1 MFNPY
6 EHMRSKWRKD
16 YADTIHW
23 QNLFLSLCSMFEW
36 KNLPDTLRPELIE
49 SLLITQGTCGVTEM
63 SGGIYTGIGS
73 YTGEPVNFLPTE
85 YIVTNVGVGEK
96 TFNAESGGVVCWNNS
111 LRLPDWMLM
120 QYSSIL
126 TEIDI
131 SESVNVL
138 FTRFLRIPRVKN
150 AKEKAAIETVVSE
163 ILTGKFN
170 AIIDTG
176 VQDEIFQTD
185 PENRFFDLCD
195 VDKVDKLQYLNQY
208 RDNIVK
214 RWFQVYGQGMQS
226 TAKLAQQTTDE
237 LHGNDS
243 VSMIIP
249 LDRLKCRQDFC
260 EKLNAMYGTNVS
272 VDFSESYKESREEM
286 EETYSNGTKEET
298 PATEGGE
305 SNDSED

>member
-6 EHMRSKWRKD
+6 EHMKARWKKD
-16 YADTIHW
+16 FSDTIHW

-49 SLLITQGTCGVTEM
+49 SLLITQGACGITEM
-63 SGGIYTGIGS
+63 KDGIYTGIGS
-73 YTGEPVNFLPTE
+73 YTGDPVNFLPTE
-85 YIVTNVGVGEK
+85 YIVTNVGVGERTFQVDK
-96 TFNAESGGVVCWNNS
+96 TGVVCWNNS

-126 TEIDI
+126 TEIDV

-150 AKEKAAIETVVSE
+150 DKEKAAIENVVKE
-163 ILTGKFN
+163 ILKGTFT
-170 AIIDTG
+170 AVIDKG
-176 VQDEIFQTD
+176 MQDEIFQVD

-208 RDNIVK
+208 RDNIIK

-237 LHGNDS
+237 LHGNDA

-260 EKLNAMYGTNVS
+260 KKLNAMYDLSVS
-272 VDFSESYKESREEM
+272 VDFSEAYKESLEEM
-286 EETYSNGTKEET
+286 KETYSNGVKEESPET
-298 PATEGGE
+298 DGGE
-305 SNDSED
+305 SNDSAY